1 MSTGIHN
8 SLGIVRKIARDL
20 FVRIQFAR
28 KIFAWKPVHS
38 MTRTLSSTSAFLIIP
53 VFAMIGFGGCPK
65 QPVKPKITGVGV
77 TQPPHEPFPQDAP
90 APAPPQVDS
99 PELPTLEPQM
109 SSALSNP
116 PRPPAP
122 RRATATTE
130 PEPEPTKPEAPQ
142 ISPQLS
148 ADEKSRA
155 QASTDA
161 DIRAAQQVL
170 DTAAHHTLNAT
181 QQDMSDKI
189 TSFLTQAR
197 EAISVADWLRAKSLA
212 QKAHVL
218 ATELVRSF

>member
-8 SLGIVRKIARDL
+8 SPGMARTVARKFVRLTQLRSIART
-20 FVRIQFAR
+20 F
-28 KIFAWKPVHS
+28 
-38 MTRTLSSTSAFLIIP
+38 SSTSAFLIIP

-65 QPVKPKITGVGV
+65 QPVKPKITEVGV
-77 TQPPHEPFPQDAP
+77 AQPPHEPFPQDAP
-90 APAPPQVDS
+90 APTPPQVDS
-99 PELPTLEPQM
+99 AELPYFDPQM

-122 RRATATTE
+122 RRATASTE

-148 ADEKSRA
+148 PEEKSRA

-170 DTAAHHTLNAT
+170 DTAAHHTLDAT

-218 ATELVRSF
+218 ANELVRSF

>member
-1 MSTGIHN
+1 MSTRLHN
-8 SLGIVRKIARDL
+8 SFGVAHYIARK
-20 FVRIQFAR
+20 FAR
-28 KIFAWKPVHS
+28 LARLRSTSHTF
-38 MTRTLSSTSAFLIIP
+38 SSTSAFLIIP

-65 QPVKPKITGVGV
+65 QPVKPKITSVGV

-90 APAPPQVDS
+90 TPTPPQVES
-99 PELPTLEPQM
+99 AELPLFDPPM

>member
-1 MSTGIHN
+1 MSIEIHN
-8 SLGIVRKIARDL
+8 SSGIAQFIARK
-20 FVRIQFAR
+20 FALVIR
-28 KIFAWKPVHS
+28 LPF
-38 MTRTLSSTSAFLIIP
+38 MTRTLSSSSAFLLIP

-90 APAPPQVDS
+90 APTPPQVDF
-99 PELPTLEPQM
+99 PELPYIEMQT
-109 SSALSNP
+109 SSALGNP

-148 ADEKSRA
+148 PDEKSRA

-218 ATELVRSF
+218 ATELGRSF

>member
-1 MSTGIHN
+1 MNTGIYN
-8 SLGIVRKIARDL
+8 SPSIAQFVARK
-20 FVRIQFAR
+20 FAR
-28 KIFAWKPVHS
+28 LTQLRWSGQLRP
-38 MTRTLSSTSAFLIIP
+38 MTRTFSSMSPFLIIP

-90 APAPPQVDS
+90 PPTPPQVDS
-99 PELPTLEPQM
+99 PELPYIEPQM
-109 SSALSNP
+109 SSALGNP

-122 RRATATTE
+122 RRATTTTE

-148 ADEKSRA
+148 PEEKSRA
-155 QASTDA
+155 QTSTDT

-181 QQDMSDKI
+181 QQDMTDKI

-218 ATELVRSF
+218 ADELVRSF

>member
-8 SLGIVRKIARDL
+8 SLGIVRKIARGL

-28 KIFAWKPVHS
+28 KILTWKPVHS

>member
-1 MSTGIHN
+1 
-8 SLGIVRKIARDL
+8 
-20 FVRIQFAR
+20 
-28 KIFAWKPVHS
+28 
-38 MTRTLSSTSAFLIIP
+38 
-53 VFAMIGFGGCPK
+53 MIGFGGCPK

-77 TQPPHEPFPQDAP
+77 TQPPHERFPQDAP
-90 APAPPQVDS
+90 APTPPQVDS
-99 PELPTLEPQM
+99 PELPYIEPQM
-109 SSALSNP
+109 SSALNNP

-148 ADEKSRA
+148 PDEKSRA

-161 DIRAAQQVL
+161 DINAAQQVL
-170 DTAAHHTLNAT
+170 DTAAHHPLNAT
-181 QQDMSDKI
+181 QQDMAGKI

-218 ATELVRSF
+218 ATELGRSF